1 MSITVTC
8 PSGHKINAPEKFAA
22 KVVKCPKCSQPI
34 QIPSLAEEVPM
45 ALEMPTPAA
54 DPFADFSANASGA
67 PADPFGEFATIPAA
81 SYAPTSYSPGNY
93 SPGAY
98 APSGGGYAPVSQ
110 GSGQPATA
118 GNKSAQSKKSVLP
131 LVLIG
136 VVGGGLVLVVLAVA
150 VVGFMYMK
158 SGPSGS
164 NTIVASLGLESEVDR
179 EFELIKAGLNAKF
192 WPNQQKLSREDE
204 EDRERAFETIR
215 KLLSPDAIVYFG
227 YDTSMRKRM
236 REYFLT
242 QQLSEEEAAM
252 AGVQVVG
259 RLKKMAEELELKP
272 DQNNRVSFPQPE
284 EEFRKQIMEL
294 NILDNSFGVDEIQ
307 FKSLVQGLKDGTL
320 TLDQQ
325 ELALYA
331 KLAVINRW

>member
-1 MSITVTC
+1 MPITVTC
-8 PSGHKINAPEKFAA
+8 PSGHKINAPEKFAG

-34 QIPSLAEEVPM
+34 QVPSLAEEVPM
-45 ALEMPTPAA
+45 ASEMPTPAA

-67 PADPFGEFATIPAA
+67 PADPFGEFASMPAA
-81 SYAPTSYSPGNY
+81 SYAPTSYSPG
-93 SPGAY
+93 AY
-98 APSGGGYAPVSQ
+98 APAGGGYAPVSQ
-110 GSGQPATA
+110 GSVQPAKA

-164 NTIVASLGLESEVDR
+164 NTIVASLGLESETDR
-179 EFELIKAGLNAKF
+179 EFELIKAGVTAKF
-192 WPNQQKLSREDE
+192 WPNKQKLSREDE
-204 EDRERAFETIR
+204 EDRDRAFETIR
-215 KLLSPDAIVYFG
+215 KLLSPDATVYFG
-227 YDTSMRKRM
+227 YDASMRKRM
-236 REYFLT
+236 REYLVT

-259 RLKKMAEELELKP
+259 RLKMMAEELELKP

-284 EEFRKQIMEL
+284 EEFRRQIMEV
-294 NILDNSFGVDEIQ
+294 NILDNSFGVDEIP

-320 TLDQQ
+320 TPDQQ

-331 KLAVINRW
+331 KLAVIRR